1 VIDRLLP
8 VTDTGC
14 NLMNNFGGSYLKKYL
29 LTALLISVSMS
40 AQSKEATSKS
50 NIPTSLKE
58 VFDTLPLKVG
68 QKLNAKQPCPT
79 GFNLKEK
86 NEDGLPF
93 QAVYWCQSIKKD
105 NFVEKMG
112 VMVVGDLISM
122 INLELN
128 SKNTVVGADF
138 KALNTFATSYN
149 QTFEERDAGM
159 AYLDF
164 NITPAIR
171 VMTQASKFKE
181 DKQAS
186 VNSIIFESVAV
197 RYKFDPQTANFCSEF
212 LYKKFNGCD
221 AIGGVENWVISVI
234 GIAKAS
240 GTTGS
245 SWDGYDLLSKKAIE
259 FVKKAEPILK
269 QKAETLPSSQKTE
282 VQAFISSWISLTSK
296 PQNWVVFQ
304 KNQFKAQQQ

>member
-1 VIDRLLP
+1 
-8 VTDTGC
+8 
-14 NLMNNFGGSYLKKYL
+14 LKKHL
-29 LTALLISVSMS
+29 LTALLISVSLS

-50 NIPTSLKE
+50 NVPTSLKE
-58 VFDTLPLKVG
+58 VLETLPLKIG
-68 QKLNAKQPCPT
+68 QKLNVKQPCPA
-79 GFNLKEK
+79 GYNLKEK

-138 KALNTFATSYN
+138 KALNTFANSYN
-149 QTFEERDAGM
+149 QIFEERDAGM

-164 NITPAIR
+164 NITPAVR
-171 VMTQASKFKE
+171 VMTQALKFKE

-186 VNSIIFESVAV
+186 INSIIFESVAV
-197 RYKFDPQTANFCSEF
+197 RYKFDPQAANFCPEF

-221 AIGGVENWVISVI
+221 AIGGVENWVISVVE
-234 GIAKAS
+234 IAKAS
-240 GTTGS
+240 GTTGN

-259 FVKKAEPILK
+259 FVKKAEPVLK
-269 QKAETLPSSQKTE
+269 QKSETLPSPQKAE

-304 KNQFKAQQQ
+304 KNRFKAQQ